1 MGTAALGCLV
11 EQSSTVLKAER
22 NIVMTLGSFIVR
34 NTFRNK
40 RRSLLTMIS
49 IGFSLLLLTMMIC
62 IWRSFYVDQVAPEAS
77 RRLIIR
83 DRVSL
88 AFFLPAYY
96 RDKIRNV
103 SGVTAVAPLTWF
115 EGRYIDNRPE
125 HFFARLATDPDEYLK
140 VASDKITPP
149 DQIKAWQQDRAG
161 ALVDVT
167 LANKYGW
174 KIGDRVH
181 IQGTIFPVDLDLT
194 IRAIYHRD
202 PPQNALY
209 FNTKYLEE
217 AVPWMKG
224 QAGWYSAQ
232 IDTPDHVA
240 SASKQIDDRF
250 RNSPLPT
257 KTESEKAFQLGFV
270 ASLGN
275 VKAFILG
282 ICGAVMFAIMLV
294 SANTMA
300 MSVRSRTREVAV
312 LKTLGFTRQRVLSI
326 FVSESVAISLVGG
339 ALGVLV
345 AIPVIAG
352 MTHRFIGLGI
362 PLDMH
367 VKPPTALLALLVAIV
382 LGVVSGYLPAYR
394 ASRMNIVEGL
404 RHIG

>member
-1 MGTAALGCLV
+1 
-11 EQSSTVLKAER
+11 
-22 NIVMTLGSFIVR
+22 MTLGSFVIR

-49 IGFSLLLLTMMIC
+49 IGFSLLLLTLMIC
-62 IWRSFYVDQVAPEAS
+62 IWRSFYIDQVAPEAS

-83 DRVSL
+83 DRISL

-103 SGVTAVAPLTWF
+103 PGVTSVVPITWF

-140 VASDKITPP
+140 VASDKIIPP
-149 DQIKAWQQDRAG
+149 DQVKAWQQDRAG
-161 ALVDVT
+161 CIVDVT

-174 KIGDRVH
+174 KLGDHVH
-181 IQGTIFPVDLDLT
+181 IQGTIFPLDLDLT
-194 IRAIYHRD
+194 IRGIYRRD

-209 FNTKYLEE
+209 FNSKYLEE
-217 AVPWMKG
+217 GVSWFKG

-232 IDTPDHVA
+232 IDSPEHVA
-240 SASKQIDDRF
+240 EASRQIDDMF
-250 RNSPLPT
+250 RNSPLQT

-312 LKTLGFTRQRVLSI
+312 LKALGFTSQRVLSI
-326 FVSESVAISLVGG
+326 FVSESLALALAGG
-339 ALGVLV
+339 LMGVLA
-345 AIPVIAG
+345 AIPVIAF
-352 MTHRFIGLGI
+352 MTRSFIGFGI
-362 PLDMH
+362 PLDMK
-367 VKPPTALLALLVAIV
+367 VKVPTAVLAIAVAAI
-382 LGVVSGYLPAYR
+382 LGVLSGYLPAHR
-394 ASRMNIVEGL
+394 ASRVNIVEGL

>member
-1 MGTAALGCLV
+1 
-11 EQSSTVLKAER
+11 
-22 NIVMTLGSFIVR
+22 MTLGSFIVR
-34 NTFRNK
+34 NAFRNK
-40 RRSLLTMIS
+40 RRSLLTMVSIS
-49 IGFSLLLLTMMIC
+49 FSLLLLTLMIC
-62 IWRSFYVDQVAPEAS
+62 IWRSFYIDQVAPEAA

-96 RDKIRNV
+96 RDKIRSV
-103 SGVTAVAPLTWF
+103 PGIAAVAPMTWF
-115 EGRYIDNRPE
+115 DGRYIDSRAE
-125 HFFARLATDPDEYLK
+125 HFFARVATDPDEYLK
-140 VASDKITPP
+140 VASDKIVPP
-149 DQIKAWQQDRAG
+149 DQLLAWQRDRAG
-161 ALVDVT
+161 ALVDIT
-167 LANKYGW
+167 LAKKYGW
-174 KIGDRVH
+174 KLGDRVH

-209 FNTKYLEE
+209 FNARYLEE
-217 AVPWMKG
+217 AVPWFKG

-232 IDTPDHVA
+232 VDSPDHVA
-240 SASKQIDDRF
+240 AAARQIDDMF
-250 RNSPLPT
+250 RNSPLQT
-257 KTESEKAFQLGFV
+257 KSETEKAFQLGFV

-282 ICGAVMFAIMLV
+282 ICGAVVFAIMLV

-326 FVSESVAISLVGG
+326 FVSEAVAL
-339 ALGVLV
+339 ALAGGVLGIAV
-345 AIPVIAG
+345 AIPVITI
-352 MTHRFIGLGI
+352 MTHGFIGLGI
-362 PLDMH
+362 PLDMK
-367 VKPPTALLALLVAIV
+367 VNAATAAISMTAAII
-382 LGVVSGYLPAYR
+382 LGLVSGYLPAYN

>member
-1 MGTAALGCLV
+1 
-11 EQSSTVLKAER
+11 
-22 NIVMTLGSFIVR
+22 MTLGSFVVR

-40 RRSLLTMIS
+40 LRSLLTLLSIS
-49 IGFSLLLLTMMIC
+49 FSLLLLTLMIC
-62 IWRSFYVDQVAPEAS
+62 IWRAFYVDQVAPEAS

-96 RDKIRNV
+96 REKIRAV
-103 SGVTAVAPLTWF
+103 PGITAVVPMTWF

-149 DQIKAWQQDRAG
+149 DQVKAWQQDRAG
-161 ALVDVT
+161 ALVDTT
-167 LANKYGW
+167 LAEKYHW
-174 KIGDRVH
+174 KIGDRIH

-209 FNTKYLEE
+209 FHTKYVEE
-217 AVPWMKG
+217 AVPWFKG

-232 IDTPDHVA
+232 VDSAEHVA
-240 SASKQIDDRF
+240 SASQQIDDMF

-257 KTESEKAFQLGFV
+257 KSESEKAFQLGFV

-282 ICGAVMFAIMLV
+282 ICGAVTFAIMLV

-300 MSVRSRTREVAV
+300 MSVRSRYREVAV

-326 FVSESVAISLVGG
+326 FVSEAVALAGAGG
-339 ALGVLV
+339 VLGVLV
-345 AIPVIAG
+345 AIPVIAI
-352 MTHRFIGLGI
+352 MTHGFIGLGI
-362 PLDMH
+362 PLDMK
-367 VKPPTALLALLVAIV
+367 VRWQTAALSLSMALV
-382 LGVVSGYLPAYR
+382 LGIVSGFLPAYKT
-394 ASRMNIVEGL
+394 SRMNIVDGL

>member
-1 MGTAALGCLV
+1 
-11 EQSSTVLKAER
+11 
-22 NIVMTLGSFIVR
+22 MTLGSFIVR

-40 RRSLLTMIS
+40 LRSVPTMVS
-49 IGFSLLLLTMMIC
+49 IGFSLLLLTLMIC

-88 AFFLPAYY
+88 AFFLPAFY
-96 RDKIRNV
+96 RDKIRSVPGV
-103 SGVTAVAPLTWF
+103 SAIAPMTWF

-149 DQIKAWQQDRAG
+149 DQLKAWRQDRAG
-161 ALVDVT
+161 ALVDTT
-167 LANKYGW
+167 LCEKYGW
-174 KIGDRVH
+174 KLGDRVH

-209 FNTKYLEE
+209 FNAKYLEE
-217 AVPWMKG
+217 AVPWFKG

-232 IDTPDHVA
+232 IDSPDHVA
-240 SASKQIDDRF
+240 SASQQIDDMF
-250 RNSPLPT
+250 HNSPLQT

-275 VKAFILG
+275 VQAFILG
-282 ICGAVMFAIMLV
+282 ICGAVMFTIMLV

-300 MSVRSRTREVAV
+300 MSIRERTREVAV
-312 LKTLGFTRQRVLSI
+312 LRTLGFTQLRVLSI
-326 FVSESVAISLVGG
+326 FVSESVALSVSGG
-339 ALGVLV
+339 VLGVL
-345 AIPVIAG
+345 ATIPVIAVL
-352 MTHRFIGLGI
+352 THGFIGLGI
-362 PLDMH
+362 PINMK
-367 VKPPTALLALLVAIV
+367 VRIPTAALAIAVAVV
-382 LGVVSGYLPAYR
+382 LGLVSGYLPAYR

>member
-1 MGTAALGCLV
+1 
-11 EQSSTVLKAER
+11 
-22 NIVMTLGSFIVR
+22 MTLGSFIVR
-34 NTFRNK
+34 SAFRNK

-49 IGFSLLLLTMMIC
+49 ISFSLLLLTLMIC
-62 IWRSFYVDQVAPEAS
+62 IWRSFYIDQVAPEAA

-96 RDKIRNV
+96 RDKIRSV
-103 SGVTAVAPLTWF
+103 QGVTAVAPMTWF
-115 EGRYIDNRPE
+115 GGRYIDDRPE
-125 HFFARLATDPDEYLK
+125 HFFAQLATDPDEYLK
-140 VASDKITPP
+140 VASDKIVPP
-149 DQIKAWQQDRAG
+149 DQLKAWQQDRAG
-161 ALVDVT
+161 AMVDIT
-167 LANKYGW
+167 LAKKYGW
-174 KIGDRVH
+174 KIGDK
-181 IQGTIFPVDLDLT
+181 ITLQGTIFEVNPELT

-209 FNTKYLEE
+209 FHTKYLEE
-217 AVPWMKG
+217 AVPWFKG

-232 IDTPDHVA
+232 IDSPDNVA
-240 SASKQIDDRF
+240 RVSQEVDDMF
-250 RNSPLPT
+250 RNSPLQT

-282 ICGAVMFAIMLV
+282 ICGAVVFAIMLV

-300 MSVRSRTREVAV
+300 MSVRSRTREVAL
-312 LKTLGFTRQRVLSI
+312 LKTLGFTRERVLSI
-326 FVSESVAISLVGG
+326 FVSEAVALAGIGG
-339 ALGVLV
+339 VLGVAV
-345 AIPVIAG
+345 AIPLITL

-362 PLDMH
+362 PLDMK
-367 VKPPTALLALLVAIV
+367 VNLPTAALSLAVAV
-382 LGVVSGYLPAYR
+382 ALGVVSGSLPAYR